1 MGGDKIPFGVVGGS
15 HSRLHRRLNKTTHV
29 KHKPYNSTRDAPKII
44 IKSTSKNDEEM
55 KTSSSGTTIS
65 FFVNNKEITISTD
78 SLDPELSLAEYLRY
92 TLKLTGT
99 KIGCGEG
106 GCGACTVLIAR
117 PDPKDG
123 SKTIQTLAN
132 SCLRPV
138 ASLDGAHVTTVEG
151 IGSKSEGF
159 HPIQVAMAEN
169 DGTQCGYCT

>member
-15 HSRLHRRLNKTTHV
+15 HSRLHRRLNKTTPI

-44 IKSTSKNDEEM
+44 VKSTSKNDEEM

-106 GCGACTVLIAR
+106 GCGACTVLIER